1 MPKRFISTGELD
13 SHVIVPIS
21 KQLIFNLIRE
31 MGYDNIFK
39 DKVYFQNDFLTD
51 SEHGKDDGTAYIND
65 NRVVVVIKPVLN
77 PTAVKW
83 APNTSNYRMGA
94 GYSPYD
100 LSTNPVFCNK
110 SINCIVR
117 ESLIPCTIQLEIKF
131 VLLSRSNAYDL
142 LNRLY
147 TKYATGEMIIVNDI
161 VYEYKVPDDIMSLI
175 YHLYKMSMPHGANKE
190 EYLSNFMRWTKE
202 YSANKMM
209 LVYNRHISDRKEICI
224 RKNGFQMIG
233 QIDLSSD
240 SPDANKNNQSTKNY
254 EISLVY
260 TFQFNRPAALIADY
274 PVICNNELVP
284 DVFLSYDL
292 KDKYKKYPMPINHY
306 MDHVKDSFKIVPD
319 GYEQII
325 RLPWYDDWKVPV
337 HAGLYRFGYIPFL
350 LQVFTLDDIDN
361 PEGITEINLED
372 GFDEYELTDHVLKS
386 IKDLGGDALLPWG
399 KFMVQ
404 VFANDDLVDPSMLVF
419 DGSKLIIKNRDYT
432 KQYHLILSKR
442 EGDYG
447 INQTKR
453 VWICDLIVRRK

>member
-21 KQLIFNLIRE
+21 KQLIFNLVRE
-31 MGYDNIFK
+31 MGYERIFK
-39 DKVYFQNDFLTD
+39 DCIYFQNDFLTD
-51 SEHGKDDGTAYIND
+51 SEHGTDDGTAYIND
-65 NRVVVVIKPVLN
+65 NRVIAVINPVLN

-83 APNTSNYRMGA
+83 SPHTSNYRMGA
-94 GYSPYD
+94 GYSPHD
-100 LSTNPVFCNK
+100 INTNPVFCNPA
-110 SINCIVR
+110 INTIVK
-117 ESLIPCTIQLEIKF
+117 EALIPCTIQLEIKF
-131 VLLSRSNAYDL
+131 VLLSRANAYDL

-175 YHLYKMSMPHGANKE
+175 YYLYKQSMPTNANKE
-190 EYLSNFMRWTKE
+190 EYLSNFMLWVKK

-209 LVYNRHISDRKEICI
+209 LVYNRHIADRKEICI

-240 SPDANKNNQSTKNY
+240 KPEANKNNQSTKNY

-274 PVICNNELVP
+274 PVICNNQLVS
-284 DVFLSYDL
+284 DIFLSLDL
-292 KDKYKKYPMPINHY
+292 KDNQRKYPLPINHY
-306 MDHVKDSFKIVPD
+306 MDVVKDDFKIVPD
-319 GYEQII
+319 GYEQIV
-325 RLPWYDDWKVPV
+325 RLPWYDDWLVPA
-337 HAGLYRFGYIPFL
+337 HAGLYAFKYRPFL
-350 LQVFTLDDIDN
+350 LQVFTLDDTDN
-361 PEGITEINLED
+361 PEGVTEIKLSD
-372 GFDEYELTDHVLKS
+372 GFDAYELTDKVLS
-386 IKDLGGDALLPWG
+386 EFSRLGSDALIPWG
-399 KFMVQ
+399 NYMLQ
-404 VFANDDLVDPSMLVF
+404 VFANEDLVDPSMLEF
-419 DGSKLIIKNRDYT
+419 DGDKLIVKNRDYT

-442 EGDYG
+442 EGQYG